1 MSVYLSPS
9 TQENN
14 KGAGQYGTEEK
25 RMNQICDV
33 VDDILKQHKVKTY
46 RNKPTMSIKEVVK
59 DSNSKRPKIHFAMHS
74 NAYNA
79 KSRGCEVFCWK
90 KGVNGEKLAKI
101 VYNKIAPITPSADRG
116 IKYAFN
122 FYGPGKHI
130 YEVAYTTADAV
141 LIEIIFHD
149 NADDAN
155 WLMANIV
162 KIGTELAKGIL
173 EYLGIKYETGVL
185 YRVITGS
192 YTDIRNAQKQVEKLA
207 KSGFEAAIIKITK

>member
-33 VDDILKQHKVKTY
+33 VENILKQHKVKTY

-59 DSNSKRPKIHFAMHS
+59 DSNSKKPKIHFAMHS

-101 VYNKIAPITPSADRG
+101 VYNKISPITPSADRG

-122 FYGPGKHI
+122 FYGSGKHI
-130 YEVAYTTADAV
+130 YEVANTSADAI
-141 LIEIIFHD
+141 LIEIAFHD
-149 NADDAN
+149 NIDDAN
-155 WLMANIV
+155 WIVANIV

-192 YTDIRNAQKQVEKLA
+192 YSDIKNAQEQVKVLEKA
-207 KSGFEAAIIKITK
+207 GFEAAIIKFSK

>member
-14 KGAGQYGTEEK
+14 KGAGQYGTEEM
-25 RMNQICDV
+25 RMNQICDITEK
-33 VDDILKQHKVKTY
+33 ILKQHKVKTY

-59 DSNSKRPKIHFAMHS
+59 DSNSKKPKIHFAMHS
-74 NAYNA
+74 NAFNT

-90 KGVNGEKLAKI
+90 KGSEGEKLARI
-101 VYNKIAPITPSADRG
+101 IYNLTAPITPSADRG

-130 YEVAYTTADAV
+130 YEVANTTADAV

-149 NADDAN
+149 NIDDAN
-155 WLMANIV
+155 WLVANIV

-173 EYLGIKYETGVL
+173 EYLGIKYETGIL

-192 YTDIRNAQKQVEKLA
+192 YTDIKNAQKQVERLA
-207 KSGFEAAIIKITK
+207 KAGFEAAIIKITK